1 MRPRVRDVLLR
12 HRTMIV
18 SSVPFWRIMAGRPR
32 DDQGVEFAHEPNT
45 RQRGIVPSIARDF
58 GVKVN
63 DRQDAASAVGQ
74 RI

>member
-1 MRPRVRDVLLR
+1 LED
-12 HRTMIV
+12 H
-18 SSVPFWRIMAGRPR
+18 GRPAAGY
-32 DDQGVEFAHEPNT
+32 DQGVEFAHEPNT